1 MEELM
6 TGVTLTTQKVIVQ
19 EKGNIYHVLKKSEES
34 YREFGE
40 AYFSTVQ
47 QGVFKGW
54 KQHLQ
59 MTLNIVVPVGAIK
72 FYFVR
77 ENSNNNQIETASV
90 ELSPNNY
97 LRLTLEPGI
106 WMGFKGLG
114 EGLNLLLNIADIP
127 HDPLEAISRNE
138 DYWMN
143 LFQS

>member
-6 TGVTLTTQKVIVQ
+6 TGVTLTTQKVILQ
-19 EKGNIYHVLKKSEES
+19 EKGNIYHVLKKSEER

-47 QGVFKGW
+47 HGVFKGW

-106 WMGFKGLG
+106 WMGFKGLD

-127 HDPLEAISRNE
+127 HDPLEAISRDE
-138 DYWMN
+138 DYWMH